1 MPFAFT
7 ARLLDRVYR
16 GAIAVRLA
24 AMKGYDVPKKA
35 RRSR

>member
-16 GAIAVRLA
+16 DAIAVRLA
-24 AMKGYDVPKKA
+24 AMKGRDVPKKV
-35 RRSR
+35 RRRR